1 MSLCC
6 SVVVSLGVVQMGQ
19 SLQGQGWRQLVSGD
33 IQRSPL
39 LCPIFCVGLYL
50 DCRACCVSLA
60 GSAQLAMSAC
70 NIKHNSSSI

>member
-1 MSLCC
+1 ME
-6 SVVVSLGVVQMGQ
+6 Q
-19 SLQGQGWRQLVSGD
+19 SLQGQGRWQLISGD

-39 LCPIFCVGLYL
+39 VYPIFCVGLHL

-60 GSAQLAMSAC
+60 GSAQLAMSAR